1 MCFFVFF
8 SLFLYFCNGNVLDL
22 LMRNDNYKIVYC
34 TPALYSAGGT
44 ERVVSVKANY
54 FADVLGYDVTIIV
67 TEGKNGNSFFSLS
80 DKVKVIN
87 LGLNFEELWNI
98 SFVKKVLLYL
108 KKQRKYKKLLTNE
121 LLRIHPD
128 ITITTLR
135 REINFI
141 NDVHDGSIKIGEQH
155 LSRTNYRKI
164 DGRFSKFYEKYFFRW
179 WKDRVVTSLAKL
191 DRLVVLTSDAASE
204 WPEITNITMIPDPL
218 PIKVSNCSPLSAKR
232 VITIGRYSYEKG
244 YDLLLRVWSIVEKK
258 CSDWQLDVFAMG
270 DPTPYVKIMDE
281 LSIDK
286 KRCHLNSSVVDVE
299 SEYINSS
306 ILVQPS
312 RTEGFG
318 LVLVEAMACGLP
330 VISFD
335 CENGPRSII
344 TEGEDGFLVN
354 PYDVDSFA
362 ERLVQLM
369 NDNEQRYKMGEK
381 GQRKSQLYQID
392 SVGRQW
398 KQLFDEIMQ
407 NNEV

>member
-1 MCFFVFF
+1 M
-8 SLFLYFCNGNVLDL
+8 DL
-22 LMRNDNYKIVYC
+22 LMRNDKYKIVYC

-67 TEGKNGNSFFSLS
+67 TEGKNGNSFFPLS

-98 SFVKKVLLYL
+98 AFVKKVLLYL

-121 LLRIHPD
+121 LLRIRPD

-141 NDVHDGSIKIGEQH
+141 NEIPDGSIKIGEQH

-164 DGRFSKFYEKYFFRW
+164 DARFSKLYEISFFRW
-179 WKDRVVTSLAKL
+179 WKDRVVTSLTKL

-204 WPEITNITMIPDPL
+204 WPELTNITMIPDPL
-218 PIKVSNCSPLSAKR
+218 SIKVNNRSLLGSKR

-244 YDLLLRVWSIVEKK
+244 YDILLKIWSIVEKR
-258 CSDWQLDVFAMG
+258 CTDWQLDIFAMG

-299 SEYINSS
+299 NEYINSS

-318 LVLVEAMACGLP
+318 MVLVEAMACGLP

-344 TEGEDGFLVN
+344 SDGEDGFLI
-354 PYDVDSFA
+354 PPFEVDLFA
-362 ERLVQLM
+362 DRLVQLII
-369 NDNEQRYKMGEK
+369 DGELRKKMGEK

-398 KQLFDEIMQ
+398 KQLFDELMKE
-407 NNEV
+407 NEV

>member
-1 MCFFVFF
+1 
-8 SLFLYFCNGNVLDL
+8 
-22 LMRNDNYKIVYC
+22 MRNDKYKIVYC

-54 FADVLGYDVTIIV
+54 FADVLGYDVTVIV
-67 TEGKNGNSFFSLS
+67 TEGKNGNSFFPLS
-80 DKVKVIN
+80 DKVEVIN
-87 LGLNFEELWNI
+87 LGINFEELWNI

-108 KKQRKYKKLLTNE
+108 KKQRKYKKSLTNE
-121 LLRIHPD
+121 LLRIRPD

-141 NDVHDGSIKIGEQH
+141 NEIPDGSIKIGEQH

-164 DGRFSKFYEKYFFRW
+164 DARFSKLYEISFFRW
-179 WKDRVVTSLAKL
+179 WKDRVVTSLTKL

-204 WPEITNITMIPDPL
+204 WPELTNITMIPDPL
-218 PIKVSNCSPLSAKR
+218 SIKVNNCSLLGSKR

-244 YDLLLRVWSIVEKK
+244 YDILLKIWSIVEKR
-258 CSDWQLDVFAMG
+258 CTDWQLDIFAMG

-299 SEYINSS
+299 NEYINSS

-318 LVLVEAMACGLP
+318 MVLVEAMACGLP

-344 TEGEDGFLVN
+344 SDGEDGFLI
-354 PYDVDSFA
+354 PPFEVDLFA
-362 ERLVQLM
+362 DRLVQLII
-369 NDNEQRYKMGEK
+369 DGELRKKMGEK

-392 SVGRQW
+392 SVGSQW
-398 KQLFDEIMQ
+398 KQLFDQLMEK
-407 NNEV
+407 NEV

>member
-8 SLFLYFCNGNVLDL
+8 SLILYFCNGNVLDL
-22 LMRNDNYKIVYC
+22 LMRNDKYKIVYC

-141 NDVHDGSIKIGEQH
+141 NDVPDGSIKIGEQH

-164 DGRFSKFYEKYFFRW
+164 DARFSKFYEISFFRW
-179 WKDRVVTSLAKL
+179 WKDRVVTSLTKL

-204 WPEITNITMIPDPL
+204 WPEIGNITMIPDPL

-244 YDLLLRVWSIVEKK
+244 YDLLLRIWSIVEKE
-258 CSDWQLDVFAMG
+258 CTDWQLDIFAMG

-299 SEYINSS
+299 NEYINSS
-306 ILVQPS
+306 IFVQPS

-344 TEGEDGFLVN
+344 TESEDGFLIN

-362 ERLVQLM
+362 DRLVQLI
-369 NDNEQRYKMGEK
+369 NDGELRKKMGEK

-398 KQLFDEIMQ
+398 KQLFDELMKE
-407 NNEV
+407 NEV

>member
-1 MCFFVFF
+1 
-8 SLFLYFCNGNVLDL
+8 
-22 LMRNDNYKIVYC
+22 MRNDKYTIVYC

-44 ERVVSVKANY
+44 ERVVSAKANY

-67 TEGKNGNSFFSLS
+67 TEGKNGNSFFPLS
-80 DKVKVIN
+80 DRVKVIN
-87 LGLNFEELWNI
+87 FGLNFEEIWNVT
-98 SFVKKVLLYL
+98 FVKKVLLYL
-108 KKQRKYKKLLTNE
+108 NKQKRYKKMLTKE
-121 LLRIHPD
+121 LLRIRPD

-141 NDVHDGSIKIGEQH
+141 NDINDGSIKIGEQH
-155 LSRTNYRKI
+155 LSRSNYRKI
-164 DGRFSKFYEKYFFRW
+164 DARFSKFYEIYFFRW
-179 WKDRVVTSLAKL
+179 WKDRVVASLTKL

-204 WPEITNITMIPDPL
+204 WPELTNIAMIPDPL
-218 PIKVSNCSPLSAKR
+218 PINVNNCSPLSSKR

-244 YDLLLRVWSIVEKK
+244 YDLLLQIWSMVEKK
-258 CSDWQLDVFAMG
+258 CPDWQLDIFAMG

-299 SEYINSS
+299 SEYIKSS

-344 TEGEDGFLVN
+344 TEGEDGFLI
-354 PYDVDSFA
+354 PPFDVKSFA
-362 ERLVQLM
+362 NRLAKLI
-369 NDNEQRYKMGEK
+369 NDGELRTKMGEK
-381 GQRKSQLYQID
+381 GRAKSKNYQIEA
-392 SVGRQW
+392 VGKQW
-398 KQLFDEIMQ
+398 KHLFDELMLKD
-407 NNEV
+407 EV